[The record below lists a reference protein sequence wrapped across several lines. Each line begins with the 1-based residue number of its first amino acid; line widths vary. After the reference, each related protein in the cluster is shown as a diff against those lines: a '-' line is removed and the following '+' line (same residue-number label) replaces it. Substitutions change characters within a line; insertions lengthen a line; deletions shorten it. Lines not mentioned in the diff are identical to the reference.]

1 MVRAFLMYR
10 ARSDE
15 RGPTMDGDLDGKAAQ
30 GAAGEG
36 HEGEQALQEGHQDAQ
51 ADGAQEV
58 TGGGTD
64 GGAADYRAALRA
76 KDAQIAELQ
85 GKVASAAKTA
95 EATEALNAEIAQLK
109 QQMADE
115 RVEFALRSAGARRVK
130 AAKALHEERVRDVA
144 ALVAAEPWLFET
156 KGSSQGGATGLE
168 PAGAS
173 GGSDDQFMKRWE
185 RIAGLADEGKEG

>member
-30 GAAGEG
+30 GSAGEG
-36 HEGEQALQEGHQDAQ
+36 DSGEQALAQGHQDAQ
-51 ADGAQEV
+51 ADG
-58 TGGGTD
+58 
-64 GGAADYRAALRA
+64 GAADYQAALRA
-76 KDAQIAELQ
+76 KDARIAELQ

-95 EATEALNAEIAQLK
+95 EATEALNAEIAKLK

-115 RVEFALRSAGARRVK
+115 RVEFTLRAAGTRSVK
-130 AAKALHEERVRDVA
+130 AAKALLGEHDGDVT
-144 ALVAAEPWLFET
+144 ALVAAEPWLFEGAEPT
-156 KGSSQGGATGLE
+156 SQRTSQTSAGGTMGLE
-168 PAGAS
+168 PAGVA
-173 GGSDDQFMKRWE
+173 GGSDERYMRRWE